1 MQHTRAALTS
11 MNELASVELT
21 VTTAT
26 LLKAIGLLAIH
37 FPEKFHL
44 EAWRALDRLGLG
56 RDAVERYLAT
66 AERSVFYRDPHI
78 CTACRYRADDMLW
91 RCPHCHEW
99 NTFVEERIAPAK
111 NGD

>member
-1 MQHTRAALTS
+1 MRHTRAALTS

-44 EAWRALDRLGLG
+44 EAWRAL
-56 RDAVERYLAT
+56 T
-66 AERSVFYRDPHI
+66 AESAHREIGQSAGPIVLARQSF
-78 CTACRYRADDMLW
+78 DDLPSDVKAAL
-91 RCPHCHEW
+91 R
-99 NTFVEERIAPAK
+99 
-111 NGD
+111 GDTVTP